1 MRLTGTVWSR
11 WVSTDTMQCAP
22 PPPQCLGMTAQWA
35 WPAMSTTA
43 RWYRLQQR
51 WVTKNNIELWVPR
64 NNIEVSIMG
73 KNIES
78 WVTRNNIELCVM
90 RNNIEL
96 SITGKIIESWVT
108 RNNIE
113 LWVMRN
119 SIESWAMRNDAGL
132 HSLT

>member
-51 WVTKNNIELWVPR
+51 WVTKNNIEL
-64 NNIEVSIMG
+64 SITG

-78 WVTRNNIELCVM
+78 WVM
-90 RNNIEL
+90 RNNIEV
-96 SITGKIIESWVT
+96 SVIGKNIESWVT